1 MPKSLMITIFL
12 TEFCKKVNIK
22 NMTENFKPKITL
34 FYCINAFDDTAE
46 LFLTGKDTCE
56 IQTVKMPCSSM
67 VKDVFLLRAFEAGS
81 DAVVVLVCPEGQCR
95 FLEGN
100 IRAKKRVAWVQ
111 NLLDEIGLNGQRLSL
126 SNIFSGD
133 KITVS
138 QQEINNTIERIKE
151 SRQFTEEQLRQ
162 GLASQ
167 GMTMEEYRNEI
178 QEQIL
183 RTKLVNREVK
193 SKIVITKEDIKEYYD
208 GHREK
213 YAGKKKYHLWN
224 MFIKVSSGS
233 GSFARNNARNQM
245 EAILAKLKQGRSFE
259 SLINEIKNSSSAVQG
274 TDLGLYRLE
283 EVSEQLRQV
292 TKNMGA
298 GEFSGVLDT
307 NFGYQ
312 ILYVQEIEN
321 SQAKPLEAVES
332 EIEELLYNELV
343 DNKYQEWLEGLRAR
357 SHIRIIN

>member
-1 MPKSLMITIFL
+1 MKAIPVNRPAISCPAMNIPPLMLALLVTAFVVAVPISVDLWAQEPEVVDRIVAVVNHKIITLYDLNRAFAPYNKNIKSLKYTPAK
-12 TEFCKKVNIK
+12 ERQ
-22 NMTENFKPKITL
+22 TL
-34 FYCINAFDDTAE
+34 FQVRQDVLNQLIDSM
-46 LFLTGKDTCE
+46 LTD
-56 IQTVKMPCSSM
+56 Q
-67 VKDVFLLRAFEAGS
+67 LA
-81 DAVVVLVCPEGQCR
+81 
-95 FLEGN
+95 
-100 IRAKKRVAWVQ
+100 
-111 NLLDEIGLNGQRLSL
+111 QR
-126 SNIFSGD
+126 D

-138 QQEINNTIERIKE
+138 QKEINNTIERIKE

-167 GMTMEEYRNEI
+167 GMIMEEYRKEI

-193 SKIVITKEDIKEYYD
+193 SKIVITKEDIKQYYD

-213 YAGKKKYHLWN
+213 YAGEKKYHLWN

-233 GSFARNNARNQM
+233 GSFARNNARNRM
-245 EAILAKLKQGRSFE
+245 EAIIAKLKQGRSFE
-259 SLINEIKNSSSAVQG
+259 SLINELKSSSSAVQG

-292 TKNMGA
+292 VKNMGA

-307 NFGYQ
+307 NFGFQ
-312 ILYVQEIEN
+312 ILYVQKIEN

-357 SHIRIIN
+357 SHIRVIN